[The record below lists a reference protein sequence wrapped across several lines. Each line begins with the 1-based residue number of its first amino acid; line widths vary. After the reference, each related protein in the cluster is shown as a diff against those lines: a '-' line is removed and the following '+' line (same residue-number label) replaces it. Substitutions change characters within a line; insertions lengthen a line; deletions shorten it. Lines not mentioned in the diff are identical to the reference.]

1 MTDKKQTI
9 ELMNLAESLITF
21 GKVHGADQM
30 EVSISKGSEFNVD
43 IRLGEIENLM
53 EAGSKI
59 IGIRVIKDMKTA
71 YATSSDFKKH
81 RLQNLIKN
89 AIYRTTLADA
99 DECSGLP
106 PAPKHIP
113 DIDSLDI
120 YDPEIPEL
128 DSQKKIKLAKETEK
142 FALADP
148 RITNSHGASFETRE
162 IQTVLANS
170 NGFLHKYNETF
181 CSLSI
186 GLQAGD
192 TDSKVE
198 DYWASS
204 KRHLKSLESPEI
216 IARKAIER
224 TVRHLNS
231 KKIKTK
237 IVPVVFEPL
246 MTSWLLGFLFS
257 CVSGMSVYLK
267 ASFLADKMNK
277 QIANEGITII
287 DDGLIPG
294 KLGTRPF
301 DSEGVPCG
309 KTIIIDKGILRNF
322 LCNSYAARKL
332 KLQSTG
338 NADESGVGPNNFY
351 LQPGIKTPEEITAS
365 LEEGL
370 ILTRTIGHGL
380 NPITGDISRGAFG
393 LWVEKGE
400 IIYPVSEVTISG
412 NLGKILYDIETIG
425 NDLEFLSAFSGPTI
439 KVKEL
444 TVSGQ

>member
-1 MTDKKQTI
+1 MTNGKQTI
-9 ELMNLAESLITF
+9 ELMNLAENLVTF
-21 GKVHGADQM
+21 GRVHGADEI
-30 EVSISKGSEFNVD
+30 EVTISDGSEFSVD
-43 IRLGEIENLM
+43 IRLGEIENLT
-53 EAGSKI
+53 EAGSKM
-59 IGIRVIKDMKTA
+59 IGLRVIKDMKTA
-71 YATSSDFKKH
+71 YATSSDFRKH
-81 RLQNLIKN
+81 TLQNLVKSSIDRAVLAN
-89 AIYRTTLADA
+89 ADQ
-99 DECSGLP
+99 CSGLP
-106 PAPKHIP
+106 TAPESIP
-113 DIDSLDI
+113 DIDSLDL

-128 DSQKKIKLAKETEK
+128 DSQKKIQLAQETEK
-142 FALADP
+142 IALAEP

-162 IQTVLANS
+162 IQTILANS
-170 NGFLHKYNETF
+170 NGFLQKYNETF
-181 CSLSI
+181 CSLSV

-192 TDSKVE
+192 TDFKVE

-204 KRHLKSLESPEI
+204 KRHLKSLDSPEI
-216 IARKAIER
+216 IARKAIDR
-224 TVRHLNS
+224 TVRHLNP

-257 CVSGMSVYLK
+257 CVSGMLVYLK
-267 ASFLADKMNK
+267 ASFLANKMNEK
-277 QIANEGITII
+277 IANEGITII

-309 KTIIIDKGILRNF
+309 KTIVIDKGILRNF
-322 LCNSYAARKL
+322 LCNSYASRKL

-338 NADESGVGPNNFY
+338 NADGTGVGPNNFY
-351 LQPGIKTPEEITAS
+351 LQPGTKTPEEIIAS

-393 LWVEKGE
+393 LWVEKGK
-400 IIYPVSEVTISG
+400 IVYPVSEVTISG
-412 NLGKILYDIETIG
+412 NLGKILYDITLIG
-425 NDLEFLSAFSGPTI
+425 DNLELLSRFSGPTI
-439 KVKEL
+439 KIKEM